1 MTEPKGKQSPINQSL
16 TMLVHGPSKAGKSL
30 LSVSTPPPRVLFD
43 VESAARF
50 LPLRAITWDPAD
62 PPPALD
68 GTWDTAVV
76 SVRKWTDATLALQW
90 LTTGDHPFKSAT
102 VDSISELQA
111 RYVEHVAGRS
121 QVKIQQW
128 GEALREVGWFVRD
141 LRDLTMHPHHPLS
154 AVVLTAMSRDDNKG
168 VTRPHLQGQL
178 QHVIPYLMD
187 VTAYIQVNEDDEGN
201 EERYLL
207 SRRRNGV
214 EAGQRV
220 NGKIPPL
227 LKLPDVSA
235 DTVEELIRKNITYQ
249 LIMRRVFRDKAP
261 VVESLPAPVPPP
273 AAPGEHGSGE
283 GPDDE
288 RKVS

>member
-1 MTEPKGKQSPINQSL
+1 
-16 TMLVHGPSKAGKSL
+16 MLVHGPSKAGKSML
-30 LSVSTPPPRVLFD
+30 GASTPAPRVLFD

-50 LPLRAITWDPAD
+50 LPLRAVTWDPID
-62 PPPALD
+62 PPPEPSKS
-68 GTWDTAVV
+68 WDTAVV
-76 SVRKWTDATLALQW
+76 PIRRWTDATKTLEW
-90 LTTGDHPFKSAT
+90 LTTGNHPFRSAT

-111 RYVEHVAGRS
+111 RYVEHVAGRQ

-141 LRDLTMHPHHPLS
+141 LRDLTMHPHHPLE

-187 VTAYIQVNEDDEGN
+187 VTAYIQVSEDDEGN
-201 EERYLL
+201 EERFLL
-207 SRRRNGV
+207 TRRRNNI

-220 NGKIPPL
+220 GGKIPPL

-235 DTVEELIRKNITYQ
+235 TTLEDLIKKNVTYQ
-249 LIMRRVFRDKAP
+249 LIMKRVFQGTAP
-261 VVESLPAPVPPP
+261 VVSQPVPVPV
-273 AAPGEHGSGE
+273 AAPANEGESA
-283 GPDDE
+283 
-288 RKVS
+288 